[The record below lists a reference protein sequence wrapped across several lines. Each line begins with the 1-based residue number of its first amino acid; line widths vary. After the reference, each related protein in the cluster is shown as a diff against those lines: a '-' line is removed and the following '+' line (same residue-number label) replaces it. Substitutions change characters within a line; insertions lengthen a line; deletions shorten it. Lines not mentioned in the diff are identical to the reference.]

1 MVAGQLIRTIRSTG
15 RDVSRLFLQRWVA
28 KMKKWLDDEGRI
40 FGKVNLIDLIAV
52 LLLVGIALR
61 ALLPVIFLHP
71 GPVHDA
77 SLYLEV
83 SRILPEPAG
92 EIALK
97 QEVREQT
104 SGAVLGILSRKDLN
118 PHEAEVVDSEGRLTP
133 GISSRYR
140 DLRLT
145 VTGRARIGKDGALE
159 FDHFPVRAGQT
170 ITIYTVTARFD
181 ALVLTTEWTD

>member
-1 MVAGQLIRTIRSTG
+1 MTV
-15 RDVSRLFLQRWVA
+15 
-28 KMKKWLDDEGRI
+28 KKWIDDEGRL
-40 FGKVNLIDLIAV
+40 FGKINLIDLIAV
-52 LLLVGIALR
+52 LLLLGIALR
-61 ALLPVIFLHP
+61 ALLPVIISRP

-77 SLYLEV
+77 TLLLEV
-83 SRILPEPAG
+83 SRVLPEPAG

-97 QEVREQT
+97 QEVKEQT

-118 PHEAEVVDSEGRLTP
+118 PHGVEVIDSEGRLTP
-133 GISSRYR
+133 AISSRYR

-145 VTGRARIGKDGALE
+145 VTGRARVGKDGALE

-170 ITIYTVTARFD
+170 IKICTATACFE

>member
-1 MVAGQLIRTIRSTG
+1 MT
-15 RDVSRLFLQRWVA
+15 
-28 KMKKWLDDEGRI
+28 MKKWLDDEGRV
-40 FGKVNLIDLIAV
+40 FGKINLIDLIAV
-52 LLLVGIALR
+52 LLLFGIAVR
-61 ALLPVIFLHP
+61 ALLPVIFFRP

-77 SLYLEV
+77 VLLLEV
-83 SRILPEPAG
+83 SRVLPEPAG

-104 SGAVLGILSRKDLN
+104 SGAVLGILSRKDIN
-118 PHEAEVVDSEGRLTP
+118 PHEVEVADSEGRLMP
-133 GISSRYR
+133 VISSRYR

-145 VTGRARIGKDGALE
+145 VTGRARVGTDGALE

-170 ITIYTVTARFD
+170 ITIYTATVCFE